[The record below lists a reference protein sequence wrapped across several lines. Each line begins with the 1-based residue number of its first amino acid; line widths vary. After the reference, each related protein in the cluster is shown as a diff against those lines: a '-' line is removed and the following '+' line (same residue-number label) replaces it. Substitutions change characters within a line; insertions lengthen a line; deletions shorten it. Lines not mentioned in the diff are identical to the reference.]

1 MWAIVTDNSI
11 KEIIKNPKPLVIGT
25 VQYPKN
31 IFGQWTV
38 NQLKSVGIYPVTID
52 TTNYKDSEWYTNTE
66 VTYAIDGTEVK
77 GTYGTAT
84 AKVLTDVLY
93 TADDETDGLGKEG
106 DIKTAGLKTEYKR
119 RINANANSLLQETD
133 WYALRAADGG
143 TAVPSNI
150 ATYRAAIRTKANEH
164 TTAIDN
170 ASDVDALAALTYD
183 WPTAP

>member
-1 MWAIVTDNSI
+1 MWAIVIDNSI
-11 KEIIKNPKPLVIGT
+11 TEIISNPKPLVIGT

-31 IFGQWTV
+31 IFSQWTV

-52 TTNYKDSEWYTNTE
+52 NTNCKDSEYYINTGI
-66 VTYAIDGTEVK
+66 TYAIDGTEVK

-84 AKVLTDVLY
+84 AKALTDVLY
-93 TADDETDGLGKEG
+93 TAEEETDGLGTEG
-106 DIKTAGLKTEYKR
+106 DIKAAGLKTEHKR
-119 RINANANSLLQETD
+119 RINATANSLLQETD

-170 ASDVDALAALTYD
+170 ASDVDALAALTFT